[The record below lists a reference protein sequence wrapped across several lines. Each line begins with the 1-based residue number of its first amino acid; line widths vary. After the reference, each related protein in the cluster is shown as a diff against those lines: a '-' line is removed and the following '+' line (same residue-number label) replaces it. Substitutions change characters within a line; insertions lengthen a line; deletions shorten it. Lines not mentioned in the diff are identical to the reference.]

1 MEAHKNVLLIVDDQ
15 EINRMLLS
23 EIFSDCGFQIEEAE
37 NGREALE
44 LTKKYGDSIV
54 AMLLDLIM
62 PVMNGYELL
71 QYMNDNNLI
80 NSIPVFIITAESDM
94 EARKKGYNLGAV
106 DVIRK
111 PFMPEF
117 IKKRIGN
124 VIELHQMRRKLSNIV
139 KEQEKLLE
147 EQAEKLREQTDK
159 LMAINSSIIEMLAT
173 TIEFRDCE
181 SGEHVRRI
189 RTMTLLLIRNYISRH
204 PDCGIGTDQL
214 RNIADAAV
222 LHDVGKIAI
231 PDYVLCKPGRLT
243 AEEFAIMKEHTTR
256 GCEILEKIPHLLDS
270 SLYGY
275 CYDICRH
282 HHERWDGRGYPDGLK
297 GDEITIWSQVV
308 ALADVY
314 DALVSERVYKAAFS
328 HEKAVEMILNG
339 ECGAF
344 NPEILISFREV
355 ENNVKNFYAGKTGAE
370 KMLYERFAVA
380 GSDANGS

>member
-1 MEAHKNVLLIVDDQ
+1 MDKNMLLIVDDQ

-23 EIFSDCGFQIEEAE
+23 EIFSDCGFQIKEVE
-37 NGREALE
+37 NGQEALE
-44 LTKKYGDSIV
+44 LIQKQGDNII

-62 PVMNGYELL
+62 PVMDGFQLL
-71 QYMNDNNLI
+71 RYMNDNGLTA
-80 NSIPVFIITAESDM
+80 SIPVFIISAESDP
-94 EARKKGYNLGAV
+94 EAQKTGYNLGAV

-117 IKKRIGN
+117 IKKRIEN
-124 VIELHQMRRKLSNIV
+124 VIELNQARKQLSDIV
-139 KEQEKLLE
+139 EMQEQKLA
-147 EQAEKLREQTDK
+147 EQTKQLHEQTDK

-189 RTMTLLLIRNYISRH
+189 RTMTLLLIRHYIKKR
-204 PDCGIGTDQL
+204 PDCGIDSDQL
-214 RNIADAAV
+214 RNIADASV

-243 AEEFAIMKEHTTR
+243 PEEFAIMKEHTIR
-256 GCEILEKIPHLLDS
+256 GCEMLEKIPHLLDS
-270 SLYGY
+270 SLYSY

-297 GDEITIWSQVV
+297 GDEISIWAQVV
-308 ALADVY
+308 SLADVY

-344 NPEILISFREV
+344 NPDLLQCFREIELEVKRFYSNAGV
-355 ENNVKNFYAGKTGAE
+355 EKPF
-370 KMLYERFAVA
+370 YERYAIA
-380 GSDANGS
+380 DTK